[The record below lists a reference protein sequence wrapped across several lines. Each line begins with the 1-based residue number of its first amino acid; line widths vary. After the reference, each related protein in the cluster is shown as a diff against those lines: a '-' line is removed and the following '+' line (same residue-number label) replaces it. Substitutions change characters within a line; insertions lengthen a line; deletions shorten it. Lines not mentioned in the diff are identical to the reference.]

1 LKVLLSWLQEFAP
14 DIAGDPVEL
23 GEDLSALGLAVE
35 DIELIGQGLGGVVV
49 AKVLD
54 LRPHPNADKIQIV
67 DVDAGDGEALQV
79 CCGAFNMSVGDIIPF
94 ATIGTVMPNGM
105 EIGRRKMR
113 GEWSNGMCCS
123 GAEIGFGDDHD
134 GIMLL
139 SGAPALGTPIYEA
152 LGVEA
157 DVLYDLEVNP
167 NRPDAM
173 SIMGVA
179 RDLSAWLKV
188 PFTVPQPTVA
198 ESGTSALD
206 VVKVTIDDPDLCG
219 RFTARVLR
227 GVTVGESDRKV
238 ANRLRALGM
247 RPINSLVD
255 LSNYVM
261 LELGQPNHTFD
272 LDKVPD
278 GALIVR
284 RARAGEKIVT
294 LDGAERELFEGD
306 GIITD
311 EDDTPVSIAGVMG
324 GASTEISE
332 STSNVLLEMAWWDPP
347 SIARMARRLGLRSEA
362 SARFERGADP
372 EIADLAMRRFAELA
386 GVDLAPGMIDEVGN
400 LPTTALVRLRSARV
414 NAILG
419 TDLSADDIA
428 GHLSN
433 IGFGVTPV
441 AVDDAMDHDVT
452 IPSFRPD
459 SSTEIDLIEEVGRM
473 HGYANIAR
481 TVPQSPRSGALTPR
495 QHDRRLLRQALIG
508 YGLNEAMPLPFLAP
522 DDLAKAGLP
531 DEAITITNPLV
542 TEESMM
548 RTSLM
553 PGLLKAVAF
562 NESHRIL
569 GVRLFEIGHVYLEAA
584 AGQDLPNEREH
595 LAVMLAGNDAHEA
608 VELLSVLAD
617 SIGLPA
623 PELTAAEV
631 PGVHPTRGATVS
643 FAGVPVGSVGEVDP
657 DAVAAF
663 DVDQRVGWLELD
675 LTAMLEV
682 EHGARP
688 YRRVSRFP
696 SSDVD
701 LAFVVADD
709 VAASAVTDSLW
720 DAGGDL
726 LSDLRL
732 FDVFRDAERL
742 GADRRSLAYTLRF
755 QAPDH
760 TLTDEETGTLR
771 TACIDAVVAQHG
783 AELRA

>member
-14 DIAGDPVEL
+14 DIAGDPVAL

-35 DIELIGQGLGGVVV
+35 DIELIGQGLEGVVV

-79 CCGAFNMSVGDIIPF
+79 CCGAFNMSVGDLIPF

-139 SGAPALGTPIYEA
+139 SGSPALGTSIHEA
-152 LGVEA
+152 LGVDA

-179 RDLSAWLKV
+179 RDLAAWLGV
-188 PFTVPQPTVA
+188 PFTVREPSVA

-206 VVKVTIDDPDLCG
+206 VVKVTIADPDLCG

-227 GVTVGESDRKV
+227 GLTVGESDPKV

-255 LSNYVM
+255 ISNYVM

-272 LDKVPD
+272 LDKVP
-278 GALIVR
+278 GGELIVR
-284 RARAGEKIVT
+284 RARDGEKVTT
-294 LDGAERELFEGD
+294 LDGAERVLVEGD

-311 EDDTPVSIAGVMG
+311 KDDTPISIAGVMG
-324 GASTEISE
+324 GASTEISDA
-332 STSNVLLEMAWWDPP
+332 TTNVLLEMAWWDPP
-347 SIARMARRLGLRSEA
+347 SIARTARRLGLRSEA

-372 EIADLAMRRFAELA
+372 QIADLAMRRFAELA
-386 GVDLAPGMIDEVGN
+386 GVDLAPGMIDEAGN
-400 LPTTALVRLRSARV
+400 LPTPPAVRLRSDRV

-419 TDLSADDIA
+419 TELTTDEIA
-428 GHLSN
+428 GHLTG
-433 IGFGVTPV
+433 IGFEVT
-441 AVDDAMDHDVT
+441 AAGDDHDVT

-459 SSTEIDLIEEVGRM
+459 TATEIDLIEEVGRM

-481 TVPQSPRSGALTPR
+481 TVPQSPRSGALTVR
-495 QHDRRLLRQALIG
+495 QQDRRVLRRALIG

-522 DDLAKAGLP
+522 GDLAKAGLP
-531 DEAITITNPLV
+531 DDAITITNPLV
-542 TEESMM
+542 AEESMM

-562 NESHRIL
+562 NESHRIS
-569 GVRLFEIGHVYLEAA
+569 GVGLFEIGHVYLTPEA
-584 AGQDLPNEREH
+584 GSDLPNEREH
-595 LAVMLAGNDAHEA
+595 LAVMLAGDMTLMRPSNC
-608 VELLSVLAD
+608 SP
-617 SIGLPA
+617 SS
-623 PELTAAEV
+623 
-631 PGVHPTRGATVS
+631 PTR
-643 FAGVPVGSVGEVDP
+643 SVC
-657 DAVAAF
+657 
-663 DVDQRVGWLELD
+663 R
-675 LTAMLEV
+675 
-682 EHGARP
+682 
-688 YRRVSRFP
+688 
-696 SSDVD
+696 
-701 LAFVVADD
+701 
-709 VAASAVTDSLW
+709 
-720 DAGGDL
+720 
-726 LSDLRL
+726 
-732 FDVFRDAERL
+732 
-742 GADRRSLAYTLRF
+742 RRSLTQRNSPACIQPVAQPSVSPARSSARSARLTPTPSPPLKSTSGLPGWNSISPRCSQSSTAIAHTVGSADTHRPTSTLR
-755 QAPDH
+755 
-760 TLTDEETGTLR
+760 LS
-771 TACIDAVVAQHG
+771 
-783 AELRA
+783 

>member
-1 LKVLLSWLQEFAP
+1 MKVLLSWLQEFAP

-79 CCGAFNMSVGDIIPF
+79 CCGAFNMSVGDLIPF

-139 SGAPALGTPIYEA
+139 GGSPALGTPIHEA

-179 RDLSAWLKV
+179 RDLAAWLKV
-188 PFTVPQPTVA
+188 PFSVPQPTVA
-198 ESGTSALD
+198 ESGASALD
-206 VVKVTIDDPDLCG
+206 VVKVTIADPDLCG

-227 GVTVGESDRKV
+227 GLTVGESDPKV

-255 LSNYVM
+255 ISNYVM

-272 LDKVPD
+272 LDKVPN
-278 GALIVR
+278 GELIVR

-294 LDGAERELFEGD
+294 LDAAERELVEGD

-311 EDDTPVSIAGVMG
+311 NDGTPISIAGVMG

-332 STSNVLLEMAWWDPP
+332 ATTNVLLEMAWWDPP
-347 SIARMARRLGLRSEA
+347 SIARTARRLGLRSEA

-372 EIADLAMRRFAELA
+372 QIADLAMRRFAELA
-386 GVDLAPGMIDEVGN
+386 GVDLAPDMIDEAGT
-400 LPTTALVRLRSARV
+400 LPTTPPVRLRSARV

-419 TDLSADDIA
+419 TELSADDIA
-428 GHLSN
+428 GHLTS
-433 IGFGVTPV
+433 IGFDVTS
-441 AVDDAMDHDVT
+441 AEGGADHEVT
-452 IPSFRPD
+452 IPTFRPD
-459 SSTEIDLIEEVGRM
+459 TETEIDLIEEVGRM

-495 QHDRRLLRQALIG
+495 QQDRRLLRQALVG
-508 YGLNEAMPLPFLAP
+508 SGLSEAMPLPFLAP
-522 DDLAKAGLP
+522 GDLAKAGLP
-531 DEAITITNPLV
+531 DDAITITNPLV

-548 RTSLM
+548 RTSLL

-562 NESHRIL
+562 NESHRIS
-569 GVRLFEIGHVYLEAA
+569 GVRLFEVGHVYLEPEPGA
-584 AGQDLPNEREH
+584 DLPNEREH
-595 LAVMLAGNDAHEA
+595 LAVMLAGSDAHAA
-608 VELLSVLAD
+608 VELLSVLVD

-623 PELTAAEV
+623 PELEAAEV

-643 FAGVPVGSVGEVDP
+643 FGGVLVGSVGEVDP

-663 DVDQRVGWLELD
+663 DADQRVAWLELD
-675 LTAMLEV
+675 LTSLLDI

-688 YRRVSRFP
+688 YRRVSRYP
-696 SSDVD
+696 SSDID
-701 LAFVVADD
+701 LAFVVADAVPASA
-709 VAASAVTDSLW
+709 VAASIRM
-720 DAGGDL
+720 AGGDL
-726 LSDLRL
+726 LTDLRL
-732 FDVFRDAERL
+732 FDVFRDTERL
-742 GADRRSLAYTLRF
+742 GADQRSLAYGLRF
-755 QAPDH
+755 QAEDR
-760 TLTDEETGTLR
+760 TLTDDEIGTLR
-771 TACIDAVVAQHG
+771 TACIDAVTAAHG
-783 AELRA
+783 AELRT